1 MDNLKHKYCIDLII
15 YNHIS
20 NRALMKTLTTC
31 LFLFCAAYMSAQTGK
46 SASSVKWN
54 ASTQSD
60 IPERF
65 IIHRATITPFVEN
78 DTTFLY
84 KKTHQEGKYTTNTK
98 IYIDKKE
105 WNSEAYRR
113 WLSYTSLDSLTLA
126 SLSKRLE
133 PLKKKYPESLAKHS
147 LHGCPQTWIPLCS
160 FQGKLYLY
168 DGNNQLQFNDP
179 LFITNSMEITPYLIR
194 SFNQVSPTHY
204 RGQLCSEYGNLPFDG
219 SLDLYMIDA
228 KRKVAIIREGG
239 KYKEYAL
246 YVAKETAHLFDMI
259 NWRCDEE
266 PEGDEIEFDK
276 INYPKLIAGQE

>member
-1 MDNLKHKYCIDLII
+1 
-15 YNHIS
+15 
-20 NRALMKTLTTC
+20 MKTLTTC

-46 SASSVKWN
+46 STSSVKWN
-54 ASTQSD
+54 AKTQSD

-133 PLKKKYPESLAKHS
+133 PLKKKYPESLSKHS
-147 LHGCPQTWIPLCS
+147 LQGCPQTWIPLCS
-160 FQGKLYLY
+160 FKGKLYI
-168 DGNNQLQFNDP
+168 DEGNNQLQFNGP
-179 LFITNSMEITPYLIR
+179 LFVSNYMEVMPYLIR
-194 SFNQVSPTHY
+194 SFSKLSPTHY
-204 RGQLCSEYGNLPFDG
+204 RGQFCSEYGNLPFDG
-219 SLDLYMIDA
+219 SFDLYMIDT
-228 KRKVAIIREGG
+228 KRKVAVIREGG
-239 KYKEYAL
+239 HDKEYSL
-246 YVAKETAHLFDMI
+246 YVSKETAHLFDKI
-259 NWRCDEE
+259 SWRCDEE
-266 PEGDEIEFDK
+266 PQGDEIEFDK